1 MLVFENNHI
10 YIHNISNVSER
21 MDNVDK
27 TTLFGEFESPAH
39 KPSEHTQLK
48 QSPGARV
55 EKEPAQSEE
64 LETEAIEKTLK
75 LRIIQV

>member
-1 MLVFENNHI
+1 
-10 YIHNISNVSER
+10 

-64 LETEAIEKTLK
+64 LETEAIEKILK